1 MVDLSGVWGDRLE
14 NTLAKA
20 RKLVQEGDL
29 AKAAVAYAQAAKLMR
44 QYAGNAASTEVN
56 KKRLADAERLQA
68 YAEQL
73 RQGKMPGAEGSIQ
86 EASRDQEA
94 TADENSYLENARGL
108 IRQAK
113 VSWDDI
119 AGLEDIKRFVKESYA
134 LSLAKRPEGVGLP
147 RVANLLLYG
156 PPGTGK
162 TLIAAAISRGLEAT
176 FFSCKVSDMLS
187 KYFGESSKLID
198 AIFDLAEQ
206 MSPSVIFLDDFES
219 IVADRDGDSS
229 GAERRVLTELLT
241 CMDGFESKSSDK
253 LVLVV
258 AATNKPWL
266 IDEAILSRF
275 GKLAYIGLPQAE
287 ARRRIFELLLT
298 KKGYKVSG
306 SLDDFARRTE
316 GYSGREIEQ
325 ICKELIRMMISKA
338 NPDLAAVA
346 EKGKQALQSYTL
358 KTDAIVS
365 QDLEGVV
372 SRMRP
377 MTGPDDLQRYQK
389 WIGGR

>member
-1 MVDLSGVWGDRLE
+1 MVDLSGVLGDRLE
-14 NTLAKA
+14 NVLAKA
-20 RKLVQEGDL
+20 RKLAEGGDL
-29 AKAAVAYAQAAKLMR
+29 AKAAAAYAQAAKLMR
-44 QYAGNAASTEVN
+44 QYADSAASAEVK
-56 KKRLADAERLQA
+56 KKRLADAEKLA
-68 YAEQL
+68 GYAEQL
-73 RQGKMPGAEGSIQ
+73 RQGKIPGSEVGVR
-86 EASRDQEA
+86 EASGDSEA
-94 TADENSYLENARGL
+94 TADENSYLENARSL

-147 RVANLLLYG
+147 KAANLLLYG

-162 TLIAAAISRGLEAT
+162 TLIAAAISKGLEAT

-198 AIFDLAEQ
+198 AIFDLAER
-206 MSPSVIFLDDFES
+206 MSPSVVFLDDFES
-219 IVADRDGDSS
+219 LVADRDGDSS

-275 GKLAYIGLPQAE
+275 GKLACVALPQAE
-287 ARRRIFELLLT
+287 ARKRIFELHLT
-298 KKGYKVSG
+298 KKGYKVAG
-306 SLDDFARRTE
+306 SLDNFAARTE

-325 ICKELIRMMISKA
+325 ICKELVRLMISRA
-338 NPDLAAVA
+338 NPDLAGVA
-346 EKGKQALQSYTL
+346 EQGKQALQNYTL
-358 KTDAIVS
+358 KTEAIAVS
-365 QDLEGVV
+365 DLEGVL
-372 SRMRP
+372 SQMRP
-377 MTGPDDLQRYQK
+377 ITGEQELTRYGQ
-389 WIGGR
+389 WGER